1 MKPLFLALALT
12 AGLSPAQPKGPLA
25 GVWQVIERSSSGPN
39 GATNSNPQPGLFLFT
54 EKYYSIVYDH
64 SDKPRPDVDF
74 SAASDAEKL
83 AVLMP
88 MQAQSGTYEISGTT
102 VTLHPMVVMITR
114 YLHTGYPPKFTF
126 KFEGAQTLVMT
137 QIQSPN
143 GPVANPVTT
152 KLTRVE

>member
-1 MKPLFLALALT
+1 MKRLFLMLAVT
-12 AGLSPAQPKGPLA
+12 AGLLLGQTRSPLA
-25 GVWQVIERSSSGPN
+25 GVWQVVERSTSGPN
-39 GATNSNPQPGLFLFT
+39 AATNSNPQPGLFLFT
-54 EKYYSIVYDH
+54 EKHYSIVYDH
-64 SDKPRPDVDF
+64 SDAPRPDVDF
-74 SAASDAEKL
+74 STASDAEKL

-102 VTLHPMVVMITR
+102 VTLHPVVVMITR
-114 YLHTGYPPKFTF
+114 YLHSRYSPKFTF
-126 KFEGAQTLVMT
+126 QVEGKTLVMT